1 MDYRDTIIKG
11 ISDISCKKISSK
23 VIRYFQKMKE
33 GMQSGEDTP
42 LKNVWDEI
50 CVQVQGEE
58 SILFSVYLEAARKYI
73 YCEVE
78 KLDEC
83 IKKAIWIQTDQYFDW
98 QDNDNKHEALIYSE
112 DDIIEYILHHFF
124 LRQAEKWYNKRI
136 ESYLWDM

>member
-1 MDYRDTIIKG
+1 
-11 ISDISCKKISSK
+11 
-23 VIRYFQKMKE
+23 MKE

-50 CVQVQGEE
+50 CVQVQSEE
-58 SILFSVYLEAARKYI
+58 SYFYSCYLDTARNYI
-73 YCEVE
+73 HHEVE

-98 QDNDNKHEALIYSE
+98 QDNDNKHETLIYSE
-112 DDIIEYILHHFF
+112 DDIIEYILHH
-124 LRQAEKWYNKRI
+124 LVLQQAEEWSNKRI

>member
-11 ISDISCKKISSK
+11 VSDIRCKKISSK

-58 SILFSVYLEAARKYI
+58 SIFYSYYLDAARRYI
-73 YCEVE
+73 YYEVE

-98 QDNDNKHEALIYSE
+98 QDDDNKHEALIYSE
-112 DDIIEYILHHFF
+112 DDIIEYILHHFV
-124 LRQAEKWYNKRI
+124 LRKAEEWTNKRI

>member
-1 MDYRDTIIKG
+1 M
-11 ISDISCKKISSK
+11 
-23 VIRYFQKMKE
+23 
-33 GMQSGEDTP
+33 
-42 LKNVWDEI
+42 
-50 CVQVQGEE
+50 QGEE